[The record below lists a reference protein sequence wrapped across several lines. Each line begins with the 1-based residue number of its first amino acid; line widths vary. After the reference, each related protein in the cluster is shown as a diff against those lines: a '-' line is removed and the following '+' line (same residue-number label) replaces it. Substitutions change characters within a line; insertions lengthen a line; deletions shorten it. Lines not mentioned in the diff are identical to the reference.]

1 MRSYRFVLCLF
12 ALFQQAR
19 GIKCVMYLTGQHDVV
34 PELSLVSD
42 VTHVALAFMPSSVFN
57 TKGSTSNWPLF
68 TTVNTVRPKFSP
80 GTPIVIAIGGWGDT
94 QGFSE
99 AALTD
104 ESRKLFA
111 HNVKIMVEDTSADGV
126 DIDWEYPGGNGE
138 DYKQITNSEKAWEV
152 EAYPKLLEEI
162 RRALGPEKLIT
173 AAVPGLRRD
182 MIAFTKKTVPVIS
195 TLVDFFNVMTYDL
208 MNRRDTVTKHHTG
221 LQLSTDSINAYLE
234 NGMPSDKLNLGF
246 AYYVKWFKTYGECAE
261 HPIGC
266 KTALM
271 EDPSTGADLGQAG
284 AFSWHDQVPSELAAS
299 FERAKSRGEY
309 DMIGG
314 GYYFWDS
321 EENIFWSWDT
331 PEAIQKKFPAIIDE
345 KQLGGV
351 FAWGLGEDSPDFT
364 HLKTTVASLQQ
375 YLPETSE
382 GRNNNADGRNE
393 KDEL

>member
-1 MRSYRFVLCLF
+1 MLEIIR
-12 ALFQQAR
+12 
-19 GIKCVMYLTGQHDVV
+19 QHDVV

-42 VTHVALAFMPSSVFN
+42 VTHVALAFMRSSVFN
-57 TKGSTSNWPLF
+57 NKDDTSDWPLF
-68 TTVNTVRPKFSP
+68 TTVNAVRTKFSV
-80 GTPIVIAIGGWGDT
+80 GTSILVAIGGWGDT

-111 HNVKIMVEDTSADGV
+111 HNIKRMVEDTGADV
-126 DIDWEYPGGNGE
+126 DIDWEYPGHRGNGE
-138 DYKQITNSEKAWEV
+138 DYKQIPNVEKAWEV

-162 RRALGPEKLIT
+162 RKALGPEKLIT

-182 MIAFTKKTVPVIS
+182 MIAFTKETIPAIS
-195 TLVDFFNVMTYDL
+195 GSIDFLNVMTYDL

-221 LQLSTDSINAYLE
+221 VQLSIDSIDAYLE
-234 NGMPSDKLNLGF
+234 NGMPPEKLNLGL
-246 AYYVKWFKTYGECAE
+246 AYYVKWFKTADSHVAECAE

-266 KTALM
+266 QTALM
-271 EDPSTGADLGQAG
+271 EDPYTGADLGQAG
-284 AFSWHDQVPSELAAS
+284 AFSWHDQVPSELATS
-299 FERAKSRGEY
+299 FERAKESGKY
-309 DMIGG
+309 DPVEG

-331 PEAIQKKFPAIIDE
+331 PEAIQKKFPAIVEE

-351 FAWGLGEDSPDFT
+351 FAWGLGEDAPDFT
-364 HLKTTVASLQQ
+364 HLKATVASLKQ
-375 YLPETSE
+375 YLPDWRESRRDNPE
-382 GRNNNADGRNE
+382 ARNG